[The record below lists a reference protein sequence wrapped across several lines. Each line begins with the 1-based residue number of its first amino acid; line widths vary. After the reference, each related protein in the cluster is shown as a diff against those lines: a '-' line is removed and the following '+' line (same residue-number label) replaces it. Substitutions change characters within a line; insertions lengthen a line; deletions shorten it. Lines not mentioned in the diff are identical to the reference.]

1 MAVTAEQA
9 DRIAEVFSPVVDAY
23 LDAKAEADR
32 TGLPATRPL
41 PGGCLTYDPAVAAQL
56 LAS

>member
-1 MAVTAEQA
+1 MALTAEQA
-9 DRIAEVFSPVVDAY
+9 DRIAEAIDPIVAAY
-23 LDAKAEADR
+23 LDAKTEAER

-41 PGGCLTYDPAVAAQL
+41 PGGSLTFDPAVAAQL